1 MNPKDSLTENIS
13 PVPGFRTY
21 DPKDGH
27 PVLRYRAVW
36 VSDIHLGSRGCQ
48 AEKFLDFIR
57 HIQCDY
63 LYLVGDIVDFWQ
75 LRKRWYWPQEHNDVV
90 QKILR
95 CARKGTSVFY
105 IPGNHDEAV
114 RSYCGLTFG
123 GVLLTNEAIHTTLK
137 GQRLLIVHG
146 DQFDAFIRCAKW
158 LAKLG
163 DSAYTLLL
171 QINAAFNFVR
181 RKLGFSYW
189 SLSAYVKH
197 KVKNAMEHI
206 SAFET
211 VVAEAARR
219 HGVDGV
225 VCGHIHQTDMRMI
238 GKVLYCNDGDWVE
251 SCTAMVED
259 LQGRLHII
267 DWPCQRAD
275 LLGET
280 PKAEEKPLAFG
291 LKS

>member
-1 MNPKDSLTENIS
+1 MSPKDTPSDFSQLPEMLVN
-13 PVPGFRTY
+13 
-21 DPKDGH
+21 DQNDGH
-27 PVLRYRAVW
+27 SVLRYRAIW
-36 VSDIHLGSRGCQ
+36 VSDLHLGSRGCQ
-48 AEKFLDFIR
+48 AETFLDFIR
-57 HIQCDY
+57 HVECEY

-75 LRKRWYWPQEHNDVV
+75 LRKRWYWPQPHNDVV

-95 CARKGTSVFY
+95 CAHKGTKVYY

-114 RSYCGLTFG
+114 RSYCGLNFG
-123 GVLLTNEAIHTTLK
+123 GVLLANEAVHTTLT

-163 DSAYTLLL
+163 DTAYTFLLSV
-171 QINAAFNFVR
+171 NAIFNYIR

-189 SLSAYVKH
+189 SLSAYIKH

-211 VVAEAARR
+211 VVSEAARR
-219 HGVDGV
+219 HRVDGV

-238 GKVLYCNDGDWVE
+238 GPILYCNDGDWVE

-259 LQGRLHII
+259 LQGRLVLIN
-267 DWPCQRAD
+267 WPEQRD
-275 LLGET
+275 QLLA
-280 PKAEEKPLAFG
+280 KAPVTFNMKLAG
-291 LKS
+291 QA